1 VPTYNFRNPSAHVP
15 PKLHPVRGSLLFLR
29 QITAKPVRQK
39 SFQLQ
44 GPAPS
49 LTDPRL
55 VATPP
60 GVPHRVPSEI
70 ARACVAR
77 NLLLVGCTSGLE
89 VDISELLWAV
99 CRASRAPLP
108 EHAMDIRHSQG
119 VLPTVLARRT
129 PRGPPSQP
137 PEQPPEPGC
146 AGGHFLEVQG
156 YPRGAQQR
164 PLLETTV
171 PSTIGSGLGA
181 PCGGRRRPGTC
192 VHQRGEARRRLAENL
207 KAGST
212 GRSAGAPLL
221 RGLVGTGC
229 SPWTLTMGL
238 GCWLGQGGRG
248 EGGAGPR
255 PSFWALRQKS

>member
-181 PCGGRRRPGTC
+181 PCGGRRRPGTG
-192 VHQRGEARRRLAENL
+192 V
-207 KAGST
+207 
-212 GRSAGAPLL
+212 PL
-221 RGLVGTGC
+221 RGGARG
-229 SPWTLTMGL
+229 GL
-238 GCWLGQGGRG
+238 QKIRDGIDPQQSG
-248 EGGAGPR
+248 GGAARGGLDTR
-255 PSFWALRQKS
+255 STHQGHRRWAWHT

>member
-1 VPTYNFRNPSAHVP
+1 MDACHSQGVLPAVLARRTP
-15 PKLHPVRGSLLFLR
+15 RG
-29 QITAKPVRQK
+29 QQKPADCETHK
-39 SFQLQ
+39 WAGSWSFQSCSGQ
-44 GPAPS
+44 CAERPERGRERAPW
-49 LTDPRL
+49 TPDAPMGYFQRFWHGARL
-55 VATPP
+55 V
-60 GVPHRVPSEI
+60 VR
-70 ARACVAR
+70 R

-181 PCGGRRRPGTC
+181 PCGGRRRPGTG
-192 VHQRGEARRRLAENL
+192 V
-207 KAGST
+207 
-212 GRSAGAPLL
+212 PL
-221 RGLVGTGC
+221 RGGARG
-229 SPWTLTMGL
+229 GL
-238 GCWLGQGGRG
+238 QKIRDGIDPQQSGDGAARGGLDTRSTHQGHR
-248 EGGAGPR
+248 R
-255 PSFWALRQKS
+255 WAWHT